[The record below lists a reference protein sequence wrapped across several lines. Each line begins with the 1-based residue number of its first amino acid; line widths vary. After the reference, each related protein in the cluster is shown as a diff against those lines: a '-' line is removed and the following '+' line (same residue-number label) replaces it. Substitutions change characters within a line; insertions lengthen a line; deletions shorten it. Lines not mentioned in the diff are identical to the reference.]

1 MTTMLR
7 QELEKRINE
16 LNEINA
22 ENTRL
27 TEEKQGFLRKIG
39 EMERTG
45 CDVTYLSFS
54 TQLSTPL
61 IAYYERSP
69 LPIPTP
75 NSLLHSQTIYHQR
88 GRRNQPLDR

>member
-1 MTTMLR
+1 MTAMLR

-27 TEEKQGFLRKIG
+27 TEEKQGLLRKIG

-45 CDVTYLSFS
+45 CDVKYPFNVSII
-54 TQLSTPL
+54 PL
-61 IAYYERSP
+61 IVCY
-69 LPIPTP
+69 
-75 NSLLHSQTIYHQR
+75 
-88 GRRNQPLDR
+88 